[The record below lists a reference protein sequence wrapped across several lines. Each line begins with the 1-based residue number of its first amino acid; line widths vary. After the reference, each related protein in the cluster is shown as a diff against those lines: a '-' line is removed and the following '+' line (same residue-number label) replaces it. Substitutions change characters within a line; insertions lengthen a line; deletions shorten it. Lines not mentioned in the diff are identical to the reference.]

1 MDPRE
6 RQPLKATGGS
16 EVLSPPESAHPWP
29 PLGEELEFLR
39 LLWAV
44 AHRLSSTSK
53 VMEASLGVTGLQRLV
68 LRLVGQYPGITATR
82 LAHILHL
89 NSSTLTGV
97 LKRLEQRGYVERQED
112 PRDARHALLSL
123 TEGGRAL
130 DVPAEGTVEA
140 AVQRLLLR
148 VPAEH
153 LSAARELLT
162 TLADELCPSEGTP
175 RAGGPGAPDDAI
187 WLPRAS
193 GGGVLFWSA
202 EGGAKP
208 TPE

>member
-1 MDPRE
+1 MSPPD
-6 RQPLKATGGS
+6 QPLMKARGAGVS
-16 EVLSPPESAHPWP
+16 ISPHANALGENP

-44 AHRLSSTSK
+44 AHRLGSTSK

-68 LRLVGQYPGITATR
+68 LRLVGQFPGITATR

-112 PRDARHALLSL
+112 PRDARRALLSL
-123 TEGGRAL
+123 TEVGRAL

-148 VPAEH
+148 VPEEH

-162 TLADELCPSEGTP
+162 TLADELRLSDGGAP
-175 RAGGPGAPDDAI
+175 RAA
-187 WLPRAS
+187 
-193 GGGVLFWSA
+193 GGGVLFWA
-202 EGGAKP
+202 EEGGAKP

>member
-1 MDPRE
+1 M
-6 RQPLKATGGS
+6 KATGGNG
-16 EVLSPPESAHPWP
+16 VLSSLANEHPRP
-29 PLGEELEFLR
+29 PLSEELEFLR

-44 AHRLSSTSK
+44 AHRLSSTAK

-68 LRLVGQYPGITATR
+68 LRLVGQFPGITATR
-82 LAHILHL
+82 LARILHV

-112 PRDARHALLSL
+112 PRDARRALLSL
-123 TEGGRAL
+123 TEVGRAL
-130 DVPAEGTVEA
+130 DVSAEGTVEA
-140 AVQRLLLR
+140 AVQRLLLS
-148 VPAEH
+148 VPEEH

-162 TLADELCPSEGTP
+162 TLADELRIPDGAP
-175 RAGGPGAPDDAI
+175 RAD
-187 WLPRAS
+187 

-202 EGGAKP
+202 EGEAKP

>member
-1 MDPRE
+1 MSPPD
-6 RQPLKATGGS
+6 QPLMKARGAGVS
-16 EVLSPPESAHPWP
+16 VSPHANALGDNP
-29 PLGEELEFLR
+29 PLGAELEFLR

-44 AHRLSSTSK
+44 AHRLGSTSK
-53 VMEASLGVTGLQRLV
+53 VMEVSLGVTGLQRLV
-68 LRLVGQYPGITATR
+68 LRLVGQFPGITATQ

-112 PRDARHALLSL
+112 PRDARRALLSL

-148 VPAEH
+148 VPEEH

-162 TLADELCPSEGTP
+162 ALADELRLSEDGP
-175 RAGGPGAPDDAI
+175 RAA
-187 WLPRAS
+187 
-193 GGGVLFWSA
+193 GGGVLFWA
-202 EGGAKP
+202 EESGAKP